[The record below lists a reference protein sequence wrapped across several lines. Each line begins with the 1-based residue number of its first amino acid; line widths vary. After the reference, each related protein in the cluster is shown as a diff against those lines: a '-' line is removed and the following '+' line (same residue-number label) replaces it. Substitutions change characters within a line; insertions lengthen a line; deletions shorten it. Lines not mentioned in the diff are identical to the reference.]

1 MSSIVS
7 TSTSAFFE
15 RSTQGIGALRKRAED
30 LQDQL
35 GSGSKLARSSDDPV
49 AASRLRVLSRADS
62 LSDIDRA
69 NANRA
74 TADLTLADSALGS
87 LATYIARV
95 KEIALI
101 AANGTISPA
110 QRASLGT
117 ELAQIRGNILSVA
130 NSRDSGGHALF
141 GGEAAGD
148 AYTLDGSGNALYVG
162 TASTGD
168 LPISEGQT
176 VSRGVTGP
184 EFLSFDVGGGSTD
197 LMAVVKSLT
206 DALQGGSADPQGDA
220 RNALTALD
228 AGLEKVTTAQTVV
241 GARLSWIDLTA
252 ERRTELS
259 ELRAGEQ
266 ETIGAPD
273 IGTTID
279 RLQNVMLVLDASQAS
294 FTKLANLSL
303 FNRLG

>member
-1 MSSIVS
+1 MV
-7 TSTSAFFE
+7 A
-15 RSTQGIGALRKRAED
+15 GAL
-30 LQDQL
+30 
-35 GSGSKLARSSDDPV
+35 
-49 AASRLRVLSRADS
+49 AALVLSLALLVAS
-62 LSDIDRA
+62 LFRTDGLSLVWA
-69 NANRA
+69 
-74 TADLTLADSALGS
+74 S
-87 LATYIARV
+87 LA
-95 KEIALI
+95 
-101 AANGTISPA
+101 
-110 QRASLGT
+110 
-117 ELAQIRGNILSVA
+117 
-130 NSRDSGGHALF
+130 
-141 GGEAAGD
+141 
-148 AYTLDGSGNALYVG
+148 
-162 TASTGD
+162 
-168 LPISEGQT
+168 
-176 VSRGVTGP
+176 
-184 EFLSFDVGGGSTD
+184 TD

-273 IGTTID
+273 IGTTIA